1 MAFTDITSPAKANP
15 DEVATIVAA
24 GHRFE
29 DWESV
34 FVQHRWADA
43 FPWFRFT
50 SAEREND
57 PPSFDWHTLRLK
69 PPDPVMIYL
78 GGQLAMNGLIMSR
91 QTAYEGKSHA
101 VQLEGRGQTVS
112 RLTAIVRQSLAAAK
126 RVRLALDAQAILRRR
141 RHQPSRLMPAKIS
154 PGRPAPAMG
163 PGTGLAGET
172 KAMSALVLA
181 TPTTLLAL
189 IVKRAVTE

>member
-1 MAFTDITSPAKANP
+1 MVFTDVISRLPPYPNP

-78 GGQLAMNGLIMSR
+78 GGQLAMNGLITSR

-126 RVRLALDAQAILRRR
+126 RVRLALDAQAIFFRR
-141 RHQPSRLMPAKIS
+141 RHQPRMLPRSPRGYDIAIS
-154 PGRPAPAMG
+154 ADGWPLDPRHPVYRHS
-163 PGTGLAGET
+163 T
-172 KAMSALVLA
+172 
-181 TPTTLLAL
+181 
-189 IVKRAVTE
+189 